1 MKTLIL
7 SDLHYDYNSYKLDSD
22 IIYGF
27 ENEIN
32 NTDLVLIAGDIG
44 GSSEVEQKILDR
56 LQSKITGNTKVCVVC
71 GNHLGYDKFSTTSA
85 FKNIKENQLLDLRTK
100 YAKDN
105 IFYLENDFVDLG
117 RYAVIGCC
125 LYTDFSL
132 HGIKY
137 SSKRDAGMMMNDF
150 RYVLTMDCNN
160 GVIRNVIPDDYE
172 KWFNNSVE
180 YIKKMCK
187 RFENKKIILLT
198 HFLVTPQSISP
209 KYITNELNPFY
220 CTNLEQ
226 LLLDNPNIVLV
237 ASGHSH
243 EPSDIQ
249 VGDTRV
255 ILEPYGYYGRE
266 QQLLPQGYYGKVV
279 EI

>member
-1 MKTLIL
+1 MKIRVL
-7 SDLHYDYNSYKLDSD
+7 SDLHYDYNSYKLDSY

-44 GSSEVEQKILDR
+44 GSSEVEQKFLDR
-56 LQSKITGNTKVCVVC
+56 LQSRITGNTKVCVVC
-71 GNHLGYDKFSTTSA
+71 GNHLGYNMISTTNY
-85 FKNIKENQLLDLRTK
+85 FKNTKESQLLDLRLK

-117 RYAVIGCC
+117 EYVVVGCC

-132 HGIKY
+132 YNYKDLNKNNAEKY
-137 SSKRDAGMMMNDF
+137 MNDF
-150 RYVLTMDCNN
+150 RYVLTMEYDN
-160 GVIRNVIPDDYE
+160 GVIRTVTPDDYE

-198 HFLVTPQSISP
+198 HFLVTPQSISL
-209 KYITNELNPFY
+209 KYIADELNPFY

-237 ASGHSH
+237 VCGHSH

-249 VGDTRV
+249 IGDIRV
-255 ILEPYGYYGRE
+255 ILEPYGYCGKE
-266 QQLLPQGYYGKVV
+266 QDLLPQGYYGKVI